1 MSNVTDIKTGLPVVA
16 GVEIAVDEQGRFNLN
31 AIHKASE
38 TGAGKKPSEWLRTKQ
53 AQELA
58 AELEAEIPAFKILE
72 TVKGRG
78 KTGTFAHE
86 LLAISYAGWISP
98 AFQLR
103 VNQVFMDYRTGRVV
117 LPDFSNPAE
126 AARAW
131 ADQHEKTLKLEQE
144 RNEAQ
149 RTKAWIGSKREAT
162 AMAKASAATRKA
174 NELERRLGQE
184 ENWKRVKAIP
194 WLAEEFAIT
203 RTMYQQVGKK
213 LKAISDE
220 LGLEIDKS
228 PDSEY
233 GEVKIYHI
241 DAINELWRRLQEDSE
256 LLAKYRK
263 EKAA

>member
-1 MSNVTDIKTGLPVVA
+1 MSNVIPFDFHGHSVRVINVDHDPWFLARDVAEILEYKNPLKAIRDHCKGVNETVLPSAGGPQTVKIIPERDVYRLVMRSKLPAAEEFEEWVVGEVLPSIRKTG
-16 GVEIAVDEQGRFNLN
+16 G
-31 AIHKASE
+31 
-38 TGAGKKPSEWLRTKQ
+38 
-53 AQELA
+53 
-58 AELEAEIPAFKILE
+58 
-72 TVKGRG
+72 
-78 KTGTFAHE
+78 
-86 LLAISYAGWISP
+86 Y
-98 AFQLR
+98 
-103 VNQVFMDYRTGRVV
+103 QVGRVT

-131 ADQHEKTLKLEQE
+131 ADQHEKTLKLERE

-220 LGLEIDKS
+220 MGLEIDKS

-256 LLAKYRK
+256 LLARYRK